1 VVDYTQIDITSSARK
16 RPNVYA
22 RALYFQL
29 CKDFTPHSLH
39 EIGAVVN
46 KDHASVLHGLKIF
59 KLFYIW
65 EEKYW
70 IELYYAIRLEFK
82 SKFSV
87 VNHFGGMTSEEK
99 FHFLLHHHIN
109 LKQKYHKLKS
119 TKEKFIN
126 FR

>member
-1 VVDYTQIDITSSARK
+1 MKLRKHHSPFYKLEIIKNCVVDYTQIDITSTARK

-59 KLFYIW
+59 KFFSFIDT
-65 EEKYW
+65 
-70 IELYYAIRLEFK
+70 
-82 SKFSV
+82 SK
-87 VNHFGGMTSEEK
+87 
-99 FHFLLHHHIN
+99 L
-109 LKQKYHKLKS
+109 
-119 TKEKFIN
+119 
-126 FR
+126 